1 MSENV
6 AQVYNSE
13 IEKELIRKNYRSLLR
28 ACRPNMN
35 KGDKKQIRHAFD
47 IALEAH
53 KDMRRKTG
61 EPYILHPLAV
71 AQIAAEEIGLGT
83 TAIVCALLHDVV
95 EDTHLT
101 LEDIESQF
109 GKKVASIIDGLT
121 KISGVFDQGS
131 SLQAENFRKMLLTL
145 S

>member
-1 MSENV
+1 MPE
-6 AQVYNSE
+6 QVTQAYNKE
-13 IEKELIRKNYRSLLR
+13 AEKETILKAYRSLLR
-28 ACRPNMN
+28 ACRQNMD
-35 KGDKKQIRHAFD
+35 KGDKKLIRLAFD

-61 EPYILHPLAV
+61 EPYILHPLSV

-101 LEDIESQF
+101 LDDIEKTF
-109 GKKVASIIDGLT
+109 GKK
-121 KISGVFDQGS
+121 
-131 SLQAENFRKMLLTL
+131 
-145 S
+145 